1 MSDSEWRSFP
11 IGMDAGR
18 WVTRSGCKT
27 LLVVVHT
34 VTGGQRL
41 LSAARLVENDLR
53 VQVVF
58 TPGPD
63 TFGTGVEEFLG
74 GIGAASIPWRQAVRT
89 EFDLALAAGYGGLA
103 ELHAP
108 IVVMPHGIGHTKLVA
123 RRAGRAVGERVAYGL
138 DAQRL
143 VRDGTL
149 VPSAVVLPHEDDL
162 AALGRSCP
170 EAVPAAH
177 VVGDPSFDA
186 LEASLP
192 RRASYQVALGAG
204 DGRRLVVVC
213 STWGPKSLLGR
224 RPELWSRLLE
234 ELPEDEYQV
243 VTLLHPHVW
252 AAHGEFQ
259 LRSWLADRL
268 RRGLSL
274 VPPAADWVAVLAAAD
289 WVVGDHGSATV
300 YGAAAGVPVLLG
312 SFPTGEVAPDSAAAR
327 LAEVAPR
334 VGRAA
339 LPRQLAQAA
348 EGFSADRHREVV
360 ARITSR
366 PGRFNRL
373 MRRLIYRR
381 MRLPQP
387 PTVPA
392 TPPAAPPFL
401 TR

>member
-1 MSDSEWRSFP
+1 MSDSEWRPFP
-11 IGMDAGR
+11 VGMDAGR

-34 VTGGQRL
+34 VTSGQRL

-58 TPGPD
+58 TRGPD
-63 TFGTGVEEFLG
+63 AFGAGVDEFLD
-74 GIGAASIPWRQAVRT
+74 GIGAARVPWRQAVRT

-108 IVVMPHGIGHTKLVA
+108 VVVMPHGIGHTKLV
-123 RRAGRAVGERVAYGL
+123 RRGVGRAVGERVAYGL
-138 DAQRL
+138 DPQRL

-149 VPSAVVLPHEDDL
+149 VPAALVLPHEDDL

-177 VVGDPSFDA
+177 VVGDPSFDVLA
-186 LEASLP
+186 ASLA
-192 RRASYQVALGAG
+192 RRSSYQVALGAG
-204 DGRRLVVVC
+204 DGRKLVVVC

-224 RPELWSRLLE
+224 RPDLWSRLLD

-252 AAHGEFQ
+252 AAHGSFQ
-259 LRSWLADRL
+259 VRTWLAGRL

-274 VPPAADWVAVLAAAD
+274 VPPEADWIAVLAAAD
-289 WVVGDHGSATV
+289 WIVGDQGSATV

-312 SFPTGEVAPDSAAAR
+312 SYAAGEVAPGSAAAR
-327 LAEVAPR
+327 LAEVVPR
-334 VGRAA
+334 IGRAS
-339 LPRQLAQAA
+339 LTRQLAQAA
-348 EGFSADRHREVV
+348 EGFSADRHRDVV

-366 PGRFNRL
+366 PGRFDRL
-373 MRRLIYRR
+373 MRRLVYRR
-381 MRLPQP
+381 LRLPQP
-387 PTVPA
+387 PTIA
-392 TPPAAPPFL
+392 GTPPADPPFL